1 MRFSISVDHA
11 RHPVVFLML
20 MAVVVFV
27 TQEIKPKQTWKMAG
41 STTVEIE
48 QLVGASTNSA
58 LIATEGQKKFKNIP
72 PIHKVPA
79 NIRKWNE
86 KAYTPGWVSIGPY
99 HCNKGPYHC
108 NEDPYHRTE
117 LSDYVEY
124 LRSKCA
130 EKHGGKPGVMDE
142 FDIRHYYKEAID
154 DPNYVTDKLFVED
167 AYLIIEIFSW
177 RRYDVPLSPSL
188 LMLENQLPFSFIEE
202 LFRREYANTS
212 SSLIELTFDFFKDFN
227 VLNIKPSDLKIEIEH
242 FTDLLRT
249 FYLPPSQQLP
259 KRGRKG
265 IKLSY
270 TATQLQEAGVK
281 IEASSSRWILDFKFE
296 FQTGRLQIPRLEL
309 DRNMEVVVRNVLALE
324 QTRYEGNGYVTD
336 YFLMMSSLVQ
346 SNDDLD
352 LLHKLNIVITHDI
365 WEGTPELSFFQ
376 DICKG
381 MELEDMNHDYILI
394 FKKLK
399 KFHNR
404 PRNLIRLWKKPLKR
418 DYFSNPWRTASTI
431 AAIILLVLTFIQT
444 VCSVIQVLPK

>member
-58 LIATEGQKKFKNIP
+58 LIATEGQKKFISIP

-86 KAYTPGWVSIGPY
+86 KAYTPVWVSIGPY
-99 HCNKGPYHC
+99 HCKKGPYHR
-108 NEDPYHRTE
+108 NELPNYFER
-117 LSDYVEY
+117 
-124 LRSKCA
+124 LRSECA

-167 AYLIIEIFSW
+167 AYLIIEIFLRSE
-177 RRYDVPLSPSL
+177 YDVWLDL
-188 LMLENQLPFSFIEE
+188 LMLENQLPFFFIEE

-212 SSLIELTFDFFKDFN
+212 FSLIELTFDFFKHFN

-249 FYLPPSQQLP
+249 FYLPPSRQLP

-270 TATQLQEAGVK
+270 TATELQEAGVK
-281 IEASSSRWILDFKFE
+281 IEASSSRWILDFKFD

-309 DRNMEVVVRNVLALE
+309 HHSMEVVVRNVLALE

-346 SNDDLD
+346 SKDDLD

>member
-58 LIATEGQKKFKNIP
+58 LIATEGSIP

-99 HCNKGPYHC
+99 HCNKVPYHC
-108 NEDPYHRTE
+108 NEDPYHRNE
-117 LSDYVEY
+117 LSNYVEY
-124 LRSKCA
+124 LRSTCA

-188 LMLENQLPFSFIEE
+188 LMLENQLPFFFIEE
-202 LFRREYANTS
+202 LFRREYADTS

-270 TATQLQEAGVK
+270 TATQLQEAGVRF
-281 IEASSSRWILDFKFE
+281 EASSSNCILDFKFDSK
-296 FQTGRLQIPRLEL
+296 TGLLQIPCL
-309 DRNMEVVVRNVLALE
+309 DLLRDKTEVVVRNVLALE
-324 QTRYEGNGYVTD
+324 QTRYEGKEYVSD
-336 YFLMMSSLVQ
+336 YFLMMSSLIQSTEDMALLHRLRIVFTDQYDDTKALEIVQ
-346 SNDDLD
+346 SLRS
-352 LLHKLNIVITHDI
+352 DI
-365 WEGTPELSFFQ
+365 KS
-376 DICKG
+376 K
-381 MELEDMNHDYILI
+381 DMNHDYNHICE
-394 FKKLK
+394 KLN
-399 KFHNR
+399 KFRNR
-404 PRNLIRLWKKPLKR
+404 PRSLMRIWKKPLKR
-418 DYFSNPWRTASTI
+418 DYCSDPWRTASTI
-431 AAIILLVLTFIQT
+431 AAILFLIFTLTQT
-444 VCSVIQVLPK
+444 VCSVIQTLH

>member
-58 LIATEGQKKFKNIP
+58 LIATEGQKKFISIP

-99 HCNKGPYHC
+99 HCNKVPYHC
-108 NEDPYHRTE
+108 NEDPYHRNE
-117 LSDYVEY
+117 LSNYVEY
-124 LRSKCA
+124 LRSTCA

-188 LMLENQLPFSFIEE
+188 LMLENQLPFFFIEE
-202 LFRREYANTS
+202 LFRREYADTS

-249 FYLPPSQQLP
+249 FYLPPSRQGQLP
-259 KRGRKG
+259 ERGKRK
-265 IKLSY
+265 IKLQY
-270 TATQLQEAGVK
+270 TATQLEEAGVK
-281 IEASSSRWILDFKFE
+281 IEASSTKCTLDFNFDFK
-296 FQTGRLQIPRLEL
+296 TGLLQIPSL
-309 DRNMEVVVRNVLALE
+309 DLLRDKTEVVVRNVLVLE
-324 QTRYEGNGYVTD
+324 QTRYEANEYVSD
-336 YFLMMSSLVQ
+336 YFL
-346 SNDDLD
+346 
-352 LLHKLNIVITHDI
+352 I
-365 WEGTPELSFFQ
+365 
-376 DICKG
+376 
-381 MELEDMNHDYILI
+381 
-394 FKKLK
+394 
-399 KFHNR
+399 
-404 PRNLIRLWKKPLKR
+404 
-418 DYFSNPWRTASTI
+418 
-431 AAIILLVLTFIQT
+431 
-444 VCSVIQVLPK
+444 